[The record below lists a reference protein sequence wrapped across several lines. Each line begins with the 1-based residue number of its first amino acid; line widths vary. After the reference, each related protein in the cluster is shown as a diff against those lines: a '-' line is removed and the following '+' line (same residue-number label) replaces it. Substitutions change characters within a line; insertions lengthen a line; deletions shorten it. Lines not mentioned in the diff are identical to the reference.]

1 MQRFVLA
8 LVTLLAALIG
18 APASAAMVLTPFAS
32 FNTLPGGTFYWQN
45 NAAYGGPGSGGQL
58 FTTTTPATPIP
69 NAIPVN
75 FNWAAAGFNNVAAT
89 LIFRGI
95 AINSPVVTTGLPGA
109 VANQTG
115 IGFGSFLIA
124 VGPTTVLLGTY
135 NSGTIITNI
144 GATNALF
151 LTNSFPGGLN
161 ITSPV
166 APVPPGFFPDH
177 QQDRPDPAHRH
188 RAGRRT
194 RRLRSR
200 RGGGLLLGQLRA
212 GARHVG
218 AFDRRL
224 RADRPDAAPPAN
236 ANYRLRLGCS
246 RRAALL

>member
-166 APVPPGFFPDH
+166 APVPPGFFLTINKTGLTPPIAIAPGGALADF
-177 QQDRPDPAHRH
+177 DPAAVGVFSSVSFVPEPAMWALSI
-188 RAGRRT
+188 AGFGLTGLTLRR
-194 RRLRSR
+194 RRMRITVC
-200 RGGGLLLGQLRA
+200 A
-212 GARHVG
+212 
-218 AFDRRL
+218 
-224 RADRPDAAPPAN
+224 
-236 ANYRLRLGCS
+236 
-246 RRAALL
+246 